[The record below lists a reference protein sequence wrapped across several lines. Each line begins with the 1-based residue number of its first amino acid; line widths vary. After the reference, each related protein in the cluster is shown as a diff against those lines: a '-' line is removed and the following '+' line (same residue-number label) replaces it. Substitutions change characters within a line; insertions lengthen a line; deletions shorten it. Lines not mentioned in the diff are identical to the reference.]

1 MKTLDQIIEIISV
14 TEVRMKS
21 KNIVSYEM
29 NIIIRSV
36 RKSKKLMK
44 KCKYFDCEKV
54 SHIVKQCNKCK
65 KTHKSQKSDK
75 KSDENNKRRSVRK
88 STIKWKWRR
97 SSSRNE
103 NKNTSDSET
112 AYLMKEA
119 DQDNIEFTFY
129 AAENETS
136 NKAVFMWKLISIE

>member
-1 MKTLDQIIEIISV
+1 MSIIEA
-14 TEVRMKS
+14 RMKN
-21 KNIVSYEM
+21 KNIILYEM
-29 NIIIRSV
+29 NIITESV
-36 RKSKKLMK
+36 RRSKKLMK
-44 KCKYFDCEKV
+44 KCKYFDCRKIN
-54 SHIVKQCNKCK
+54 HIAKQCSKSK